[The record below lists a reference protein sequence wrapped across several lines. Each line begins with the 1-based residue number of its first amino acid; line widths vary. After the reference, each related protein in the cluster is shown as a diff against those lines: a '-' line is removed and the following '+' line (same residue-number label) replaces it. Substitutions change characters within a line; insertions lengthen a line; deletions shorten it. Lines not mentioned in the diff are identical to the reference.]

1 MRCAACGHDNQERAS
16 ICDSCGRELT
26 ESDDSTEVD
35 IATAASLSHDF
46 VGRHREIGEL
56 LAALD
61 GARAGRGGLVMLA
74 GEPGIGKTRTLQ
86 EFAALAWE
94 RGARVIWSVSYE
106 EEGTPPY
113 WPWVQAL
120 RSYIREADAE
130 TLSSQ
135 MGPGAAE
142 IAELVSDVRVKLPH
156 LEPLP
161 ALDDPHQA
169 RFRLFDSITSF
180 LRSASKTQPLVV
192 VLEDLHWSD
201 KPSLVLLEFIAR
213 EVDLARLLL
222 VGTYR
227 EVELSRQHPLS
238 QTLAEL
244 IRATQFRQVVLKG
257 LDSEEMADLIQITTG
272 TEPHPELVRAIADRT
287 EGNPF
292 FVTEVVRLLS
302 EEGELTSEAPGR
314 TQRWGGLIPQGVRL
328 LVGRRLDHLSKD
340 CNQVLTIAAVV
351 GREFELRHIDALME
365 EMTEGMVLDAL
376 EEALTARVI
385 EEMRAKVGRYQF
397 THALIQETVTEDL
410 SLTRRVRLH
419 ARIAD
424 TLESLY
430 GDRAE
435 DQAAELAYHFAQAE
449 TVLGTEKLFKYSL
462 IAGSKAFD
470 THAYEDAEAV
480 YETALAAAELGQ
492 MDDEVAALLTGLGK
506 AQGAALKWS
515 EAKENLTRAFEHYDT
530 VGQTAK
536 ALDIAMFP
544 DTESLARGLTGVL
557 PMLER
562 ALELAAPESRNM
574 GRILCTY
581 GTFVARDARDYGAAS
596 KAFQRALEIAR
607 RDQDAQLEMFALIDW
622 GQVDFW
628 YAKNCDSLERSL
640 KGGELARRLEDPRR
654 EAFAQLHIA
663 FGYLLCKGNLDN
675 AQKAA
680 RDSLK
685 AAQRSR
691 DPFRSPTSLLLNGIM
706 AHLAGRLDEALA
718 FHDQALELAEDGPI
732 LWSAAMA
739 ALTAGRY
746 EKADLHIGRFMDRM
760 GGVASDRGA
769 SWEKAFS
776 AQCVATSGWMRGDEE
791 GFETAE
797 VAAREAINEKPIPH
811 WLSNS
816 LPAIALVVV
825 ARGDT
830 EGIRWTYDKTKEQF
844 ELLPRAGA
852 FTDTNQLLGT
862 LAAALDRL
870 DAAEA
875 HFRESLE
882 FCEKGGFRTDL
893 GWALYG
899 YGDVLLKRDGP
910 GDRERA
916 AELLDRAVSLSRE
929 IGMPPL
935 MEKASE
941 LQRAAASLPAKRP
954 TYPDGLTQREVEVLR
969 QVAAGKSNREIAE
982 ELFISINTVLRHVN
996 SIFGKTAAA
1005 NRVAAATYARENG
1018 LLSDSD

>member
-1 MRCAACGHDNQERAS
+1 
-16 ICDSCGRELT
+16 
-26 ESDDSTEVD
+26 
-35 IATAASLSHDF
+35 
-46 VGRHREIGEL
+46 
-56 LAALD
+56 
-61 GARAGRGGLVMLA
+61 
-74 GEPGIGKTRTLQ
+74 
-86 EFAALAWE
+86 
-94 RGARVIWSVSYE
+94 
-106 EEGTPPY
+106 
-113 WPWVQAL
+113 
-120 RSYIREADAE
+120 
-130 TLSSQ
+130 
-135 MGPGAAE
+135 
-142 IAELVSDVRVKLPH
+142 
-156 LEPLP
+156 
-161 ALDDPHQA
+161 
-169 RFRLFDSITSF
+169 
-180 LRSASKTQPLVV
+180 
-192 VLEDLHWSD
+192 
-201 KPSLVLLEFIAR
+201 
-213 EVDLARLLL
+213 
-222 VGTYR
+222 
-227 EVELSRQHPLS
+227 
-238 QTLAEL
+238 
-244 IRATQFRQVVLKG
+244 
-257 LDSEEMADLIQITTG
+257 
-272 TEPHPELVRAIADRT
+272 
-287 EGNPF
+287 
-292 FVTEVVRLLS
+292 
-302 EEGELTSEAPGR
+302 
-314 TQRWGGLIPQGVRL
+314 
-328 LVGRRLDHLSKD
+328 
-340 CNQVLTIAAVV
+340 
-351 GREFELRHIDALME
+351 
-365 EMTEGMVLDAL
+365 
-376 EEALTARVI
+376 
-385 EEMRAKVGRYQF
+385 
-397 THALIQETVTEDL
+397 
-410 SLTRRVRLH
+410 
-419 ARIAD
+419 
-424 TLESLY
+424 
-430 GDRAE
+430 
-435 DQAAELAYHFAQAE
+435 
-449 TVLGTEKLFKYSL
+449 
-462 IAGSKAFD
+462 
-470 THAYEDAEAV
+470 
-480 YETALAAAELGQ
+480 
-492 MDDEVAALLTGLGK
+492 
-506 AQGAALKWS
+506 
-515 EAKENLTRAFEHYDT
+515 
-530 VGQTAK
+530 
-536 ALDIAMFP
+536 
-544 DTESLARGLTGVL
+544 
-557 PMLER
+557 
-562 ALELAAPESRNM
+562 
-574 GRILCTY
+574 
-581 GTFVARDARDYGAAS
+581 
-596 KAFQRALEIAR
+596 
-607 RDQDAQLEMFALIDW
+607 
-622 GQVDFW
+622 
-628 YAKNCDSLERSL
+628 
-640 KGGELARRLEDPRR
+640 
-654 EAFAQLHIA
+654 
-663 FGYLLCKGNLDN
+663 
-675 AQKAA
+675 
-680 RDSLK
+680 
-685 AAQRSR
+685 
-691 DPFRSPTSLLLNGIM
+691 M

-769 SWEKAFS
+769 SWEKAFF